1 MSWSSSLPLRALALG
16 LIALVPWAAH
26 AAPDAAPQAPAAVPA
41 LAIPGAPAGLDAL
54 GLLGDD
60 ESLCPA
66 LGDICP
72 DLSLPERARN
82 PFASVQPRV
91 DRAAM
96 QDGAVITVRFDGSEQ
111 AYGLPAS
118 LKNLPRLRV
127 VGVLDNGTSVSVLA
141 ELEQRGR
148 VILRPSEQIFLSE
161 DRRGSD
167 ALWFTVKEIT
177 HNTMTLILKDGAV
190 IHGNFF

>member
-1 MSWSSSLPLRALALG
+1 MFWSSSLPLRALALG
-16 LIALVPWAAH
+16 LVVLAPWAAH
-26 AAPDAAPQAPAAVPA
+26 AAPDAEPLAPAAVPA
-41 LAIPGAPAGLDAL
+41 LAIPGAPVGLDAL
-54 GLLGDD
+54 GLLSDD
-60 ESLCPA
+60 DSLCPT

-82 PFASVQPRV
+82 PFTGVQPRV
-91 DRAAM
+91 DRVAM
-96 QDGAVITVRFDGSEQ
+96 QDDAVINVRFDGSEQ

-161 DRRGSD
+161 DKRGSD

-177 HNTMTLILKDGAV
+177 HNTMTLILKDGVV